1 MSLNMKTAIVTGAS
15 GNMGRAIVQKFLDD
29 GYRVIGAVAAN
40 EPDSISIQHGHFEK
54 VAIDLLDEDQASH
67 FILSM
72 IDKYSC
78 IDVVI
83 LTVGGFAMGSIV
95 DTNIAS
101 VMKQVNLNFSTTY
114 NIARPVFLQ
123 MLQHGHGRIFMTGSR
138 PGLHSFHGSGMVAYS
153 LGKSLLFRL
162 ADLMNDEAKGKDV
175 VASIIVPS
183 TIDTPQNRQAMP
195 DADPSNWVTPEEIAN
210 IISYHCS
217 EEAKSLRE
225 TVIKIYGNS

>member
-1 MSLNMKTAIVTGAS
+1 MNMKTAIVTGAS
-15 GNMGRAIVQKFLDD
+15 GNMGRAIVQQFLND

-40 EPDSISIQHGHFEK
+40 EPNLINIQHDHFEK
-54 VAIDLLDEDQASH
+54 VALDLLDEKEAAN
-67 FILSM
+67 FISSV

-78 IDVVI
+78 IDVAI
-83 LTVGGFAMGSIV
+83 LTVGGFATGSIA
-95 DTNIAS
+95 DTNTAS
-101 VMKQVNLNFSTTY
+101 VMKQFDLNFSTTY

-123 MLQHGHGRIFMTGSR
+123 MLQQGHGRIFMTGSR

-175 VASIIVPS
+175 VTSIIVPS

-195 DADPSNWVTPEEIAN
+195 DADPSNWVTPGEIAN

-217 EEAKSLRE
+217 DEAKSLRE